1 MKDKIK
7 YLFFAAL
14 LMSLSIYG
22 QFNPQNN
29 EITKRFFPD
38 PDLEINTPAFGKKG
52 FTNYDDLMGYLNKL
66 VVAHPSEIALSFIGE
81 SQKNKKIP
89 MVVLNRDNG
98 QEKIKVWFQG
108 GLHGDEPAGTET
120 MLYLLDKIL
129 NDSKF
134 SYLLDKITLT
144 IVPMANIDGYEN
156 LDRDS
161 ANGLDLNRDQVKLM
175 APESNYLK
183 KAFSDFG
190 AEVAVDFHEYRPFR
204 KDFKGFGTNG
214 ICSYYDAMFMFS
226 GNLNLPQKLRDYTK
240 DVFVENAKNILE
252 SNKLTTRYYITTAT
266 NKGEVI
272 FKQCTSEARSST
284 TSYALTNCI
293 SALIE
298 IRGVDL
304 QKTSFKRRINATF
317 LIATSFLKT
326 AYDDA
331 EKIKEVLRISTNAK
345 PENLI
350 VLYNKPI
357 EKQTIKAISLDDN
370 TEIVLDVKVSNALK
384 CEPILE
390 RKRPFAYL
398 ILPEQKIL
406 VDKLIILG
414 LDVEELAEDKTV
426 KVDRYTVTSRSVNA
440 EEDEGYKAQTV
451 ETSLSTIEKYFP
463 KGTFIVYLNQKNAK
477 VATEVLEPESEN
489 GFIKFEVLDTVL
501 NEELPIYRYLN
512 NEKI

>member
-7 YLFFAAL
+7 YLFFAV
-14 LMSLSIYG
+14 LMNLSIYG

-29 EITKRFFPD
+29 EITMRFFPD

-66 VVAHPSEIALSFIGE
+66 AVAHPTEISLSFIGE
-81 SQKNKKIP
+81 SQKKKKIP
-89 MVVLNRDNG
+89 MVILNRANG
-98 QEKIKVWFQG
+98 QEKIQVWFQG

-120 MLYLLDKIL
+120 MLYLMDKIL
-129 NDSKF
+129 NDPSY

-144 IVPMANIDGYEN
+144 IVPMANIDGYEK
-156 LDRDS
+156 LDRYAAD
-161 ANGLDLNRDQVKLM
+161 GLDLNRDQVKLM

-204 KDFKGFGTNG
+204 KDYNELGTDG
-214 ICSYYDAMFMFS
+214 ICSIYDAMFMFS
-226 GNLNLPQKLRDYTK
+226 GNLNLPQNLRDYTK
-240 DVFVENAKNILE
+240 DVFIENAKNIIE
-252 SNKLTTRYYITTAT
+252 SNKLNTRYYITTA
-266 NKGEVI
+266 KKSDEVI
-272 FKQCTSEARSST
+272 FRQCTSEARSST
-284 TSYALTNCI
+284 TSYALTNCV

-298 IRGVDL
+298 TRGVNL

-331 EKIKEVLRISTNAK
+331 EKIKEVLRISNNTK
-345 PENLI
+345 PENLV
-350 VLYNKPI
+350 VLYDRPI
-357 EKQTIKAISLDDN
+357 EKQTIRAISLKDN
-370 TEIVLDVKVSNALK
+370 TEIALDVKVSNALK
-384 CEPILE
+384 CIPVLE

-398 ILPEQKIL
+398 ILPEHKKL
-406 VDKLIILG
+406 ADKLIILG
-414 LDVEELAEDKTV
+414 LEVEELAEVKTV
-426 KVDRYTVTSRSVNA
+426 KVDRYIVTSVMESPD
-440 EEDEGYKAQTV
+440 EDEGYKAQTV
-451 ETSLSTIEKYFP
+451 ETSVLTIEKSFP

-477 VATEVLEPESEN
+477 IATEVLEPESEN
-489 GFIKFEVLDTVL
+489 GFIKFQVISTNL